1 MSRTP
6 RQHPRFRAS
15 LAIELRRQGNGTPVR
30 GQTADIS
37 MGGCY
42 VEIMLT
48 QQVSTEL
55 GITLWLGDKK
65 ICGTGV
71 VVSRHPNFGNGIK
84 FVFLDDE
91 GKRQLNNY
99 LEALS
104 PFRTAVAAR

>member
-1 MSRTP
+1 MLCRNHADSAGIDRT
-6 RQHPRFRAS
+6 
-15 LAIELRRQGNGTPVR
+15 
-30 GQTADIS
+30 
-37 MGGCY
+37 
-42 VEIMLT
+42 
-48 QQVSTEL
+48 